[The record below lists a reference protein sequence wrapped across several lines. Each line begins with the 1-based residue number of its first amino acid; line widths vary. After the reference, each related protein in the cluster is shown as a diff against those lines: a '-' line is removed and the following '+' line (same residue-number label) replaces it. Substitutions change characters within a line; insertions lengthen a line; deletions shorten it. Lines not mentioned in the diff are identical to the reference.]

1 MGVAWIGL
9 WVWPGLA
16 DGCGLDWHVGVTWLA
31 CGCDLDRHVGVAW
44 VGICVW
50 PELAYGWYECHVKMV
65 GVFLCAAAT
74 LVDAIVG
81 TLMIYKCSV

>member
-1 MGVAWIGL
+1 MSQMGVAWIGL

-16 DGCGLDWHVGVTWLA
+16 DGCGLDWHVSVTWLA

-50 PELAYGWYECHVKMV
+50 PKLAYGCGLSWHM
-65 GVFLCAAAT
+65 G
-74 LVDAIVG
+74 G
-81 TLMIYKCSV
+81 MSVM

>member
-44 VGICVW
+44 LACGCDLDRHVGVAWVGMCVW
-50 PELAYGWYECHVKMV
+50 PKLAYGCGLSWHM
-65 GVFLCAAAT
+65 G
-74 LVDAIVG
+74 G
-81 TLMIYKCSV
+81 MSVM